1 MKNKNTKLSQLSD
14 IKNKRV
20 SELSIGE
27 IKLLYRFVLSCER
40 LISFSVKLK
49 DLKKSR

>member
-1 MKNKNTKLSQLSD
+1 MQNKTPALPHLAD
-14 IKNKRV
+14 IRHKKVN
-20 SELSIGE
+20 ELSIGE

-49 DLKKSR
+49 NIKPDR